1 MIALVGQCGSGSNV
15 PELSY
20 GFMNDVV
27 TLARLEDEQL
37 ADMLNDDEDDEDD
50 DMVMV
55 GGYG

>member
-1 MIALVGQCGSGSNV
+1 MSLAGKCSSGSDV

-37 ADMLNDDEDDEDD
+37 GDMLNDSEDGEDD
-50 DMVMV
+50 DMVMF